1 MLYPN
6 TNLVLERHRQ
16 NLNDAEHRYQTNDQ
30 YLQYLPTTTLL
41 DYWKTYLKRLQRR
54 LTDRRPQKNV
64 EQRQLQLGS
73 D

>member
-30 YLQYLPTTTLL
+30 YLHYLPTTTLL
-41 DYWKTYLKRLQRR
+41 DYWQTYLRRLQRR
-54 LTDRRPQKNV
+54 LTDRRPQKSL
-64 EQRQLQLGS
+64 EQRQFQLGS